1 MGRSI
6 CPYQSDTPI
15 LGAFFFLIPRHDPWR
30 CISTYI
36 GLVNSCLLSL
46 FLSERIVMRY
56 LVISIIA
63 VATGTISGRLNGL
76 IVGIHPLV
84 EILVSVGVNLGKRTC
99 IIKRENAT
107 TNNQKLKEPYD
118 SLEVLI
124 LA

>member
-1 MGRSI
+1 M
-6 CPYQSDTPI
+6 CPYQSDTRI

-30 CISTYI
+30 CISIYI

-76 IVGIHPLV
+76 IVGIHPLM
-84 EILVSVGVNLGKRTC
+84 EILVSVGVTLGERTC